1 MEPSP
6 IDTDKEAR
14 YLRWIA
20 ILNLS
25 KGVLLCLLAIG
36 LLGFLHQDLDVKVRE
51 WVRFLGFNMEGRH
64 IVRFLANV
72 DRVTDKQ
79 LKEWIGIT
87 FAVSGVFLA
96 EGTGLFFRQQWAK
109 YLTIA
114 ATSAFIPIEI
124 YEIHR
129 HYVIHQQQF
138 SWMQFAVLFVN
149 IGIVIFLAVL
159 LVHEKKRTQRLTTET
174 VAASPRPTP
183 IGCEPV

>member
-1 MEPSP
+1 MEHSP

-20 ILNLS
+20 IYNLS

-36 LLGFLHQDLDVKVRE
+36 LLGFLHQDLDAKVRS
-51 WVRFLGFNMEGRH
+51 WVHFLGFNMEGRH
-64 IVRFLANV
+64 IVRFLSNV

-87 FAVSGVFLA
+87 FALSGVFVVQ
-96 EGTGLFFRQQWAK
+96 GTGLLLRQQWAK
-109 YLTIA
+109 YVVIA
-114 ATSAFIPIEI
+114 FTTSFIPIEI

-129 HYVIHQQQF
+129 HYVIHQQF

-149 IGIVIFLAVL
+149 VGIVVFLAVL
-159 LVHEKKRTQRLTTET
+159 LAREKKRSHQLTAKT
-174 VAASPRPTP
+174 VPAQPRPAA
-183 IGCEPV
+183 IGCESA